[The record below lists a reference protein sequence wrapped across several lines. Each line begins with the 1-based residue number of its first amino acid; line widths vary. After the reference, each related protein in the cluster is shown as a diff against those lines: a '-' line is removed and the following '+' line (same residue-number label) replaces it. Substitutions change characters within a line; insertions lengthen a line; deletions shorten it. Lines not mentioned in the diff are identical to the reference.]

1 MPSMPGSGTCTPL
14 VVLVV
19 PPVLEVEV
27 LVEDE
32 VLELVEEL
40 VLDEVEVLPVQFFLQ

>member
-1 MPSMPGSGTCTPL
+1 MPSMPGSGTCVPL

-27 LVEDE
+27 EVDDE
-32 VLELVEEL
+32 VLEV
-40 VLDEVEVLPVQFFLQ
+40 VLDDVDELPVLWPQPL

>member
-1 MPSMPGSGTCTPL
+1 MPSMPGSGTLVPL

-27 LVEDE
+27 EEEVDDE
-32 VLELVEEL
+32 VLELV
-40 VLDEVEVLPVQFFLQ
+40 LDDVDELPVLWPQPL